1 MADILTA
8 VTDAEAKVVGTVR
21 DLQKPVV
28 EYVRKGVKFADSKL
42 PDFPYPTSLP
52 APTKLVDT
60 QAEFFK
66 SLIDAQADLAKA
78 VIKAVSPLASNP
90 SKVAPATKAATK
102 ASAAK
107 ARTTKA

>member
-28 EYVRKGVKFADSKL
+28 EYVRKGVKFADDKL
-42 PDFPYPTSLP
+42 PDFTYPASFP

-90 SKVAPATKAATK
+90 NKVAPSTAAATK
-102 ASAAK
+102 ASAK
-107 ARTTKA
+107 ARSTKA

>member
-1 MADILTA
+1 MADILTT

-21 DLQKPVV
+21 ELQKPVV
-28 EYVRKGVKFADSKL
+28 EYVRKGVQFADAKL
-42 PDFPYPTSLP
+42 PDFSYPTNFP

-60 QAEFFK
+60 QAQFLK

-102 ASAAK
+102 ASAK

>member
-28 EYVRKGVKFADSKL
+28 EYVRKGVKFADEKL
-42 PDFPYPTSLP
+42 PGFTYPASFP

-60 QAEFFK
+60 QVDFLKALLDAE
-66 SLIDAQADLAKA
+66 ADLAKA

-90 SKVAPATKAATK
+90 SKVAPVTGPATK
-102 ASAAK
+102 ASAKVRAK
-107 ARTTKA
+107 A

>member
-21 DLQKPVV
+21 DLRKPVV
-28 EYVRKGVKFADSKL
+28 EYVRKGVNLADAKL
-42 PDFPYPTSLP
+42 PDFTYPTSLP
-52 APTKLVDT
+52 APTELVDA
-60 QAEFFK
+60 QAQFLK

-78 VIKAVSPLASNP
+78 VIKAVSPLTNNP
-90 SKVAPATKAATK
+90 SKVAPATKAATE
-102 ASAAK
+102 ASAE